1 MQLESPPTT
10 ILSNGS
16 LFLDFDGTL
25 VELAPT
31 PDAIVVPDELLSL
44 LARLQLA
51 LGGRAALLSGR
62 ALSDIQSRLRPV
74 DLIIGGSHGAER
86 RLAGGELRTAAPAEG
101 LEHAVA
107 EFKRVEAEHPGV
119 VVERK
124 PTGVALHFRAAPDAG
139 AECVEAAER
148 MAAVTGMRVQP
159 GKMVVELKHPEADK
173 GRALE
178 RFMEEPP
185 FAGTAPICLGDDL
198 TDEHA
203 FASARRFGGAGI
215 LVGPPR
221 ATAAMYRLDDVAAVH
236 RWLERACEELE

>member
-1 MQLESPPTT
+1 MQLESPATT
-10 ILSNGS
+10 ILRNAS

-31 PDAIVVPDELLSL
+31 PDSVAVPDELLSL

-51 LGGRAALLSGR
+51 LGGRVALLSGR
-62 ALSDIQSRLRPV
+62 ALADIQSRVQPV
-74 DLIIGGSHGAER
+74 SLVIGGSHGAER
-86 RLAGGELRTAAPAEG
+86 RLADGELYAAPPTDG
-101 LEHAVA
+101 LEDAVA
-107 EFKRVEAEHPGV
+107 EFKRVEAANPGV

-124 PTGVALHFRAAPDAG
+124 PTGVALHYRAAPGAG
-139 AECVEAAER
+139 AECVEVAER
-148 MAAVTGMRVQP
+148 MAAVANMSVQL
-159 GKMVVELKHPEADK
+159 GKMVVELRHPEADK

-185 FAGTAPICLGDDL
+185 FAGTVPICLGDDL

-203 FASARRFGGAGI
+203 FASARRLGGAGI

-221 ATAAMYRLDDVAAVH
+221 STAATYRLDDVAAAR
-236 RWLERACEELE
+236 RWLERACDELE